1 MVGNV
6 PSYAGRQV
14 EASVFLN
21 ALFKSSIAFKKKI
34 IIIIIIIIIVG
45 LRAQCEC
52 ALGLVRGRD

>member
-34 IIIIIIIIIVG
+34 IIIIIIIVG

>member
-14 EASVFLN
+14 EVSVFLN
-21 ALFKSSIAFKKKI
+21 ALFKSSIAFKKK
-34 IIIIIIIIIVG
+34 IIIIIIIIVG